1 MVVDWLQPKCS
12 NFNAVIGMVVGG
24 VMSGQKDN
32 QGLSP
37 LSLPQAANSSP
48 AVSIHQPALTL
59 CLLSVCRLKGKQ
71 ISVATWQQNIKL
83 HLNQFVW
90 NVFRKP
96 ILLVRWWRALSS
108 QPLPPYTAPSPLFP
122 SSRTNTDTK
131 ACTQASL
138 YTLGSFYYKF
148 YMVSLLHTF
157 LIIQ

>member
-48 AVSIHQPALTL
+48 QQSPAVSIHQPALTL

-71 ISVATWQQNIKL
+71 IYVATWQQNIKL

-108 QPLPPYTAPSPLFP
+108 QPLPPYTAPSPPLP
-122 SSRTNTDTK
+122 
-131 ACTQASL
+131 
-138 YTLGSFYYKF
+138 
-148 YMVSLLHTF
+148 LLSD
-157 LIIQ
+157 

>member
-1 MVVDWLQPKCS
+1 MDKRIIRVFL
-12 NFNAVIGMVVGG
+12 
-24 VMSGQKDN
+24 
-32 QGLSP
+32 

-71 ISVATWQQNIKL
+71 ISAATWQQNIKL
-83 HLNQFVW
+83 HLNQFLW

-96 ILLVRWWRALSS
+96 TLLVRWWRALSS

-138 YTLGSFYYKF
+138 YTLGLFYYTF